1 MENIK
6 KITLDELYL
15 EYNKRSSNAAKESY
29 LKNTIK
35 IKPYISYV
43 EKDMM
48 AKNIIDVAHY
58 SIPQDVNIEN
68 ITDDELL
75 KIEQVP
81 VINRSAQ
88 YTLTALTLVKMYT
101 NIDIDFKQGAFQYD
115 KLAETGIIN
124 YILENIETSEI
135 EEFKMLINYKYEDF
149 YQKHFSIQ
157 SYLDKRINEFLSM
170 TDVFATMASDLMKN
184 IDKSEVLKVANN
196 VIDNIKK

>member
-29 LKNTIK
+29 LKNAIK

-58 SIPQDVNIEN
+58 SIPQDVNIGN
-68 ITDDELL
+68 MTDDELL
-75 KIEQVP
+75 KIKQVP

-170 TDVFATMASDLMKN
+170 TDVFVTMASDLMKN
-184 IDKSEVLKVANN
+184 IDKSEMLNDANN
-196 VIDNIKK
+196 IIDKIKK

>member
-1 MENIK
+1 MENVK

-15 EYNKRSSNAAKESY
+15 EYNKRSSNVAKESY

-35 IKPYISYV
+35 IRPYISYV

-48 AKNIIDVAHY
+48 AKHIIDVAHY

-68 ITDDELL
+68 MTDVELL
-75 KIEQVP
+75 NLEQIP
-81 VINRSAQ
+81 VINHSAQ

-124 YILENIETSEI
+124 YILENIESSEI

-149 YQKHFSIQ
+149 YQKHFSVQ
-157 SYLDKRINEFLSM
+157 SYMDKRINDFLSIADTFISM
-170 TDVFATMASDLMKN
+170 VSDTMKN
-184 IDKSEVLKVANN
+184 VDSAELLKVANN
-196 VIDNIKK
+196 VIDNMKK

>member
-1 MENIK
+1 MENVK

-15 EYNKRSSNAAKESY
+15 EYNKRSSNVAKESY

-35 IKPYISYV
+35 IRPYISYV

-48 AKNIIDVAHY
+48 AKHIIDVAHY
-58 SIPQDVNIEN
+58 SIPQDINIEN
-68 ITDDELL
+68 MTDTELL
-75 KIEQVP
+75 NLEQIP
-81 VINRSAQ
+81 VINHSAQ

-124 YILENIETSEI
+124 YILENIESSEI

-149 YQKHFSIQ
+149 YQKHFSVQ
-157 SYLDKRINEFLSM
+157 SYVDKRINEFLSIVDTFISM
-170 TDVFATMASDLMKN
+170 VSDTMKN
-184 IDKSEVLKVANN
+184 VDSAELLKVANN
-196 VIDNIKK
+196 VIDNMKK